1 MGEYKEKNGTTR
13 VGDFLRNIK
22 GLAPDV
28 LELAGNI
35 TGVEALEKLGDKIR
49 GTDSLTE
56 TQKATA
62 LDLLKHDLENTKD
75 ARAMQVA
82 ALNQDDVFSKRFIYY
97 LASFWSIMSVTYIF
111 TITFFNIVNERVADT
126 ILGFLLGTIV
136 ATIINFFFGSSQ
148 SSKNKTEQM
157 LNHIKK

>member
-1 MGEYKEKNGTTR
+1 MGDYKDKNGTTR

-49 GTDSLTE
+49 GDKTLTE
-56 TQKATA
+56 EQKATA

-75 ARAMQVA
+75 ARNMQIE
-82 ALNQDDVFSKRFIYY
+82 ALRQDDIFSKRFVYY
-97 LASFWSIMSVTYIF
+97 LASFWSFVSALYIF
-111 TITFFNIVNERVADT
+111 LATFTTIVNERISDT
-126 ILGFLLGTIV
+126 ILGFLLGTII